1 MQTSDAPKRSFALL
15 AWIVILLVCGLKLS
29 EVVINTLGLV
39 DAEDDLPTDGLVV
52 SINEE
57 LMGKIVVGGVRIAP
71 EAGPIFLSKIEP
83 MKKGGWG
90 ERFAY
95 VILVGEI
102 EGADAALA
110 LMDEEKLLE
119 VKEDEQPENVDS
131 LIQTMRLLLG
141 DRVEGNVGLPSLD
154 EPRREELLER
164 SGWIG
169 RLALLAPD
177 TDDQAG
183 REALIKPLLIILI
196 VMGIVLG
203 TMGLFALAGLIGL
216 VVFIIFA
223 FKGKIRHGFQ
233 TSGSRGGLYAETFAL
248 WVLFFFGS
256 QYLIGLALEADMLA
270 SELSTPLVLLLFFLS
285 LIIMAWPVVR
295 GVSFQQVRQDI
306 GWTTGRGVFRE
317 LFGVGF
323 AGYAMALPI
332 LGVGVGL
339 TLILL
344 MIQEYLLPD
353 APPTTHPIQDMA
365 GSGDLLIIVQMYI
378 LGSIAA
384 PIVEETFFRGVLY
397 RHFRESSRKWSLLLS
412 VFASALASSLIFAG
426 LHPQGLAVI
435 PALASLGVAF
445 CLIREWRGS
454 LLAPMFVH
462 GFSNFLVI
470 SLNLALFGAG

>member
-29 EVVINTLGLV
+29 EVVINTLGLA
-39 DAEDDLPTDGLVV
+39 DAEDGLPTDGLVV

-57 LMGKIVVGGVRIAP
+57 LMGKLVVGVVSIAP
-71 EAGPIFLSKIEP
+71 EAGPIFLSELEP
-83 MKKGGWG
+83 MKEGGWG

-102 EGADAALA
+102 EGADAALV

-119 VKEDEQPENVDS
+119 VKEDEQPEDVDS

-141 DRVEGNVGLPSLD
+141 DRVEGNGGLPSLD
-154 EPRREELLER
+154 EPRREELMER
-164 SGWIG
+164 SGWLG

-183 REALIKPLLIILI
+183 REALITPLLIIPI
-196 VMGIVLG
+196 VMVIVLG
-203 TMGLFALAGLIGL
+203 TMGIFALAGLIGL

-223 FKGKIRHGFQ
+223 RKGKVRHEFQ
-233 TSGSRGGLYAETFAL
+233 ASGSRGGLYAETFAL
-248 WVLFFFGS
+248 WVLFVFGS
-256 QYLIGLALEADMLA
+256 QYLMKLALEADILA
-270 SELSTPLVLLLFFLS
+270 SDLSTPLVLLTFFLS
-285 LIIMAWPVVR
+285 LIILAWPVVR
-295 GVSFQQVRQDI
+295 GVSFHQVRQDI

-317 LFGVGF
+317 LFGGGF
-323 AGYAMALPI
+323 AGYSMALPI

-339 TLILL
+339 TVILL

-353 APPTTHPIQDMA
+353 APPPSHPIQDMA
-365 GSGDLLIIVQMYI
+365 MSNDLLIIVRMYI
-378 LGSIAA
+378 LASVAA

-397 RHFRESSRKWSLLLS
+397 RHFREFSRKWSLPLS
-412 VFASALASSLIFAG
+412 VIASALASSLIFAG
-426 LHPQGLAVI
+426 LHPQGLAMV

-462 GFSNFLVI
+462 GFHNFLI
-470 SLNLALFGAG
+470 TSLILAIFGAG